1 MHWKYVL
8 HCAYASLIC
17 NLIAAP
23 TANEIGPHQIVFD
36 NDLTVSRSAGK
47 AIVLLSNITAEEAS
61 SRCKS
66 LGESLLSIPTDSED
80 LQGLSDQLNYLS
92 SSNITSHLRFWTA
105 SGSSTCF
112 AHSPQTSDVI
122 EQECDSTF
130 NALCSNSGVLDPTDL
145 KAAVNSSGWEITGYR
160 DIRTFKF
167 LGIPFA
173 DSTAGSNRFAPPV
186 AFSGPKKIQAT
197 TYGNVCPQP

>member
-92 SSNITSHLRFWTA
+92 SSNTRLTCDSGPPPAALLALPSRRRLQMSLSRNATA
-105 SGSSTCF
+105 LSMLYVQTVESLIQ
-112 AHSPQTSDVI
+112 QTSKRPSI
-122 EQECDSTF
+122 
-130 NALCSNSGVLDPTDL
+130 LLDG
-145 KAAVNSSGWEITGYR
+145 K
-160 DIRTFKF
+160 
-167 LGIPFA
+167 
-173 DSTAGSNRFAPPV
+173 
-186 AFSGPKKIQAT
+186 
-197 TYGNVCPQP
+197 